1 MSHLV
6 ITIGCEYGAKGNQI
20 GRKIAEDLG
29 FQFYDRNIVDAIIH
43 EVGIPGEIMEKVEEG
58 VTIVGKGAEGEERGE
73 FSQYADLTKRAI
85 HVQKTIIRKL
95 SDRESCVIIGRSADY
110 ILKEHKPILRVFI
123 YSPDEVRIKNVMESH
138 KVSEKEAKQIFEDNL
153 DYTIEKFPEHVM
165 TDEMAG
171 EYRELF
177 ADLAKK
183 TSYTV
188 GEATREENGTYQV
201 VLTVK
206 PITLLKDTYA
216 EFQEKAQEYAT
227 KVSNDVMNGQ
237 AMPEET
243 QMQTEI
249 YQIYYEVLSQAA
261 EKGLKYG
268 KPNKIVLHVEKD
280 KEGKY
285 GIRKADM
292 QNLDHLL
299 IESVEEE

>member
-1 MSHLV
+1 MSGKKEKKHFIVGV
-6 ITIGCEYGAKGNQI
+6 IM
-20 GRKIAEDLG
+20 
-29 FQFYDRNIVDAIIH
+29 VAIIVAATATMIYCYINRFDPQ
-43 EVGIPGEIMEKVEEG
+43 EYVQAFLDVSYK
-58 VTIVGKGAEGEERGE
+58 
-73 FSQYADLTKRAI
+73 
-85 HVQKTIIRKL
+85 QKT
-95 SDRESCVIIGRSADY
+95 ESY
-110 ILKEHKPILRVFI
+110 IKQTGI
-123 YSPDEVRIKNVMESH
+123 
-138 KVSEKEAKQIFEDNL
+138 SEKEAKQIFEDNL
-153 DYTIEKFPEHVM
+153 DYTIEKFPDHVM
-165 TDEMAG
+165 TDEMAE

-249 YQIYYEVLSQAA
+249 YQIYYEVLSQTAK
-261 EKGLKYG
+261 KGLNYG

-285 GIRKADM
+285 EIRKADL

-299 IESVEEE
+299 IESVGEEQDEENS

>member
-123 YSPDEVRIKNVMESH
+123 YSPDEVRIKNVMENH
-138 KVSEKEAKQIFEDNL
+138 KVSEKEAKQIILETDKRYHKRHMALTGSNRGDRHNRDIL
-153 DYTIEKFPEHVM
+153 IDSSLLGVDGTARLIE
-165 TDEMAG
+165 T
-171 EYRELF
+171 
-177 ADLAKK
+177 LAK
-183 TSYTV
+183 
-188 GEATREENGTYQV
+188 Q
-201 VLTVK
+201 
-206 PITLLKDTYA
+206 
-216 EFQEKAQEYAT
+216 
-227 KVSNDVMNGQ
+227 
-237 AMPEET
+237 
-243 QMQTEI
+243 
-249 YQIYYEVLSQAA
+249 
-261 EKGLKYG
+261 
-268 KPNKIVLHVEKD
+268 VEK
-280 KEGKY
+280 
-285 GIRKADM
+285 
-292 QNLDHLL
+292 Q
-299 IESVEEE
+299 

>member
-1 MSHLV
+1 
-6 ITIGCEYGAKGNQI
+6 
-20 GRKIAEDLG
+20 
-29 FQFYDRNIVDAIIH
+29 
-43 EVGIPGEIMEKVEEG
+43 
-58 VTIVGKGAEGEERGE
+58 
-73 FSQYADLTKRAI
+73 
-85 HVQKTIIRKL
+85 
-95 SDRESCVIIGRSADY
+95 
-110 ILKEHKPILRVFI
+110 
-123 YSPDEVRIKNVMESH
+123 
-138 KVSEKEAKQIFEDNL
+138 
-153 DYTIEKFPEHVM
+153 M
-165 TDEMAG
+165 TDEMAE

-249 YQIYYEVLSQAA
+249 YQIYYEVLSQTAK
-261 EKGLKYG
+261 KGLNYG

-299 IESVEEE
+299 IESVEEEQCEENG